1 MVWVKHVGSG
11 SSSSLTGNCEEA
23 GQDQPERS
31 KKDPGQWEA
40 DMSEH
45 RPGHWCEVWLKQPSA
60 ENLPSTPSSTFS
72 PPLRAS
78 GTSRQH
84 AIKSKDHASNFYEL
98 LV

>member
-1 MVWVKHVGSG
+1 MMVWVKHVVWG
-11 SSSSLTGNCEEA
+11 SSSSLPGHCEEA

-60 ENLPSTPSSTFS
+60 ESLPSNPSPTFS
-72 PPLRAS
+72 PRLRAS
-78 GTSRQH
+78 STSRQH
-84 AIKSKDHASNFYEL
+84 VIKSGVMLPASMSF
-98 LV
+98 

>member
-1 MVWVKHVGSG
+1 MMVWVKRVVWG

-23 GQDQPERS
+23 VQDQPERS

-60 ENLPSTPSSTFS
+60 ESLPSNPSPTFS
-72 PPLRAS
+72 PPIRAS
-78 GTSRQH
+78 RTSRQQV
-84 AIKSKDHASNFYEL
+84 IKSGVMLPTSTSS
-98 LV
+98 